1 MAAKVWHVLRQLPWY
16 SLMLVAVF
24 AIGLPLF
31 WVATGSLKTTREIY
45 TFPPVWLPQHP
56 RWDNFSAAWHAAPFG
71 RFYLNSIIV
80 TLADTAAKLFFA
92 LTTAYALVFLNIRGR
107 NLVFLFVLAALFVP
121 VQVTLLPNYLTV
133 GRLGW
138 INTYFGLIVP
148 MMPVA
153 FGTFL
158 FRQHFR
164 TLSREVLD
172 AAVIDG
178 CGHWR
183 LLWDV
188 VLPMSRPVAVTVGL
202 LALVGRWNDFL
213 WPLVV
218 TNTVEMRT
226 LPVGITYL
234 YQVEGV
240 QNWGP
245 IFAGTLFV
253 MVPVLLLYILAQ
265 RWIVSGITSGAV
277 KG

>member
-1 MAAKVWHVLRQLPWY
+1 MAAKSWRLLRQLPWY
-16 SLMLVAVF
+16 GLMLVAVF
-24 AIGLPLF
+24 AVGLPLF

-45 TFPPVWLPQHP
+45 IFPPVWLPEHP
-56 RWDNFSAAWHAAPFG
+56 RWGNFTAAWHAAPFG

-92 LTTAYALVFLNIRGR
+92 LTTGYALVFLKIRGR

-121 VQVTLLPNYLTV
+121 AHVTLLPNYLTV

-172 AAVIDG
+172 AALIDG

-183 LLWDV
+183 LLWNV

-202 LALVGRWNDFL
+202 LAFVGRWNDFL

-253 MVPVLLLYILAQ
+253 MVPVLLLYIVAQ
-265 RWIVSGITSGAV
+265 RWIISGISSGAV

>member
-1 MAAKVWHVLRQLPWY
+1 MAAKSWRLLRQLPWY
-16 SLMLVAVF
+16 GLMLVAVF
-24 AIGLPLF
+24 AVGLPLF

-45 TFPPVWLPQHP
+45 IFPPVWLPEHP
-56 RWDNFSAAWHAAPFG
+56 RWGNFTAAWHAAPFG

-92 LTTAYALVFLNIRGR
+92 LTTAYALVFLKIRGR

-121 VQVTLLPNYLTV
+121 AHVTLLPNYLTV

-172 AAVIDG
+172 AALIDG

-183 LLWDV
+183 LLWNV

-202 LALVGRWNDFL
+202 LAFVGRWNDFL

-253 MVPVLLLYILAQ
+253 MVPVLLLYIVAQ
-265 RWIVSGITSGAV
+265 RWIISGISSGAV